1 MSDCLGENN
10 KYTAYYVSADQEV
23 RFKYAHRTFRFC
35 AFQNGS
41 LVQTSPLLC
50 NQFDTILPLLRPP
63 SAYSSGYTLIMA
75 SFKRPQKRRKSSET
89 GASRILRGRQ
99 VSRTASSQS
108 NARSASLNSQASRAP
123 AAYTSHGPQRGRGT
137 VRRASARSDR
147 PHSVASSRTFGG
159 DNQSVAAPE
168 PAHDDF
174 EPDMEMLSE
183 VIMAVSLTDRSTV
196 GCAYYIARNEKL
208 YFMEDVQIGG
218 PDVIDAREY
227 SYQTLTFLFAHN
239 VVVKLFI
246 DPTVVIVSTNCSDE
260 AVSRLDP
267 GMRDPGASVDGR
279 SIDRLPYLLEFRPN
293 SEFGYD
299 SARNKL
305 VNLRIGQ
312 AGGPNV
318 TFIIPGDVVARED
331 DYLGGD
337 MGFTGRQ
344 GQLLRLSGWINMES
358 RLTVGCAGA
367 VLSYLQRRRATSFLP
382 GDHAAAAM
390 FRVAT
395 IEMFSLKDSM
405 FINADTLLS
414 LQILSTE
421 SHPNAQNQGPSSR
434 GWSSGGAKEG
444 FSVYGLFHPFA
455 KTSQGRFLLKQYFL
469 RPSLNLT
476 IINERLDTISV
487 LTRPEND
494 GTLFN
499 ITKRLSKIRN
509 MRLVMSNLRKGI
521 VTGLNRNRGIS
532 SSVWSALRDFAFNVL
547 NMADYMGDLL
557 GGDSLSIRVKI
568 AEKFDSMQLA
578 AVGRMIVNTIDFE
591 ASQEHRR
598 TIIRPGVDEELDEA
612 KRTYDG
618 IESLLSQVTEHISG
632 QIPALLNAHVN
643 VIFFPQIGF
652 LIACQVE
659 GETGR
664 SIYEGPEDKPWEKM
678 FNTEDSV
685 YYKNANMQEMDAHF
699 GDIYGHICDK
709 EIEIIQSLGERVLE
723 YEHMMIEVSD
733 ICGELDSLV
742 ALARGAN
749 KHNFVRPRM
758 TKQNVVHIKAGRHPL
773 QELTVTAF
781 VANDTHLVGG
791 AGNNADDG
799 DLVSSTAQ
807 QIGGSGSQFLSSREA
822 QDGPSM
828 IIMTGPNYSGKS
840 VYLKQVA
847 IIVYMAHIGS
857 FVPAESAKIG
867 LTDKIMTRISTR
879 ESVSRIQSAFMIDL
893 QQISVA
899 LNLATRRSL
908 IIIDE
913 FGKGTESYD
922 GAGLAAGVFEHLLQR
937 GPDCPKVLGATH
949 FHEIFESGFLQP
961 RPSLGFAHMEVRV
974 DTDASEVDNQ
984 ITYLYNYRPERSTS
998 SFGTCC
1004 AAMNGIDAAIVRRAE
1019 DLILLAVRGAD
1030 LVEACAELPDAE
1042 LAELKDAVSRNSVM
1056 GPISSYLLKVN

>member
-1 MSDCLGENN
+1 M
-10 KYTAYYVSADQEV
+10 A
-23 RFKYAHRTFRFC
+23 
-35 AFQNGS
+35 
-41 LVQTSPLLC
+41 
-50 NQFDTILPLLRPP
+50 ILPP
-63 SAYSSGYTLIMA
+63 YNI
-75 SFKRPQKRRKSSET
+75 
-89 GASRILRGRQ
+89 
-99 VSRTASSQS
+99 
-108 NARSASLNSQASRAP
+108 
-123 AAYTSHGPQRGRGT
+123 
-137 VRRASARSDR
+137 
-147 PHSVASSRTFGG
+147 
-159 DNQSVAAPE
+159 
-168 PAHDDF
+168 
-174 EPDMEMLSE
+174 
-183 VIMAVSLTDRSTV
+183 
-196 GCAYYIARNEKL
+196 
-208 YFMEDVQIGG
+208 
-218 PDVIDAREY
+218 
-227 SYQTLTFLFAHN
+227 
-239 VVVKLFI
+239 VVKLFI
-246 DPTVVIVSTNCSDE
+246 DPTVVLVSTNCSDE
-260 AVSRLDP
+260 AAGRLDP
-267 GMRDPGASVDGR
+267 GMQDPRASVDGR

-312 AGGPNV
+312 SGGPKV
-318 TFIIPGDVVARED
+318 TFIVPGDVVAHED

-382 GDHAAAAM
+382 GDHAAAAL

-414 LQILSTE
+414 LQIVSTE

-434 GWSSGGAKEG
+434 GRSSGGAKEG

-455 KTSQGRFLLKQYFL
+455 KTSQGRTLLRQYFL

-487 LTRPEND
+487 LARPEND
-494 GTLFN
+494 GTLVN
-499 ITKRLSKIRN
+499 ITNRLSKIRN
-509 MRLVMSNLRKGI
+509 MRVVMSYLRKGI
-521 VTGLNRNRGIS
+521 VSGLQRNRGIS

-547 NMADYMGDLL
+547 NVADNMGDLL
-557 GGDSLSIRVKI
+557 GGDSLPIRVKI
-568 AEKFDSMQLA
+568 TEKFDTMQLA
-578 AVGRMIVNTIDFE
+578 AAGKMILDTVDFE

-598 TIIRPGVDEELDEA
+598 TIVRPGVDEELDEA

-632 QIPALLNAHVN
+632 QIPALLNVRVN

-652 LIACQVE
+652 LIACPVE
-659 GETGR
+659 EDTGR
-664 SIYEGPEDKPWEKM
+664 SAYEGPDDEPWEKM
-678 FNTEDSV
+678 FITDTSA
-685 YYKNANMQEMDAHF
+685 YYKNANMLEMDGHF

-709 EIEIIQSLGERVLE
+709 EIEIIQNLGERVLE
-723 YEHMMIEVSD
+723 HDNMMIEVSD

-749 KHNFVRPRM
+749 EHGFVRPRM

-773 QELTVTAF
+773 QERTVSAF
-781 VANDTHLVGG
+781 IANDTHLVGG
-791 AGNNADDG
+791 GGNNTDDG
-799 DLVSSTAQ
+799 ALASSMAQ
-807 QIGGSGSQFLSSREA
+807 QTSGLGPQFPSSRESSNG
-822 QDGPSM
+822 QSM
-828 IIMTGPNYSGKS
+828 ILMTGPNYSGKS

-937 GPDCPKVLGATH
+937 GSDCPKVLGATH

-961 RPSLGFAHMEVRV
+961 RPSLSFAHMEVRV
-974 DTDASEVDNQ
+974 DTEASEVDKQ

-1004 AAMNGIDAAIVRRAE
+1004 AAMNGIDSAIVRRAE
-1019 DLILLAVRGAD
+1019 DLILLAARGAD
-1030 LVEACAELPDAE
+1030 LVEACAELPHAE
-1042 LAELKDAVSRNSVM
+1042 LAELKDAVSRNFVINAM
-1056 GPISSYLLKVN
+1056 SSCLLRSK